1 VGAIQDKIRSDTRG
15 CLKSGD
21 KVGVGNRK
29 VIIGEFQRQKK
40 KELSDDEEIKVLKS
54 LEKSAIENLKT
65 SDDTSY
71 IDTIRIYLP
80 TMVTEDEIKQWI
92 TDNVNF
98 SELKSPMQAVGL
110 TMKEFGA
117 KADGKEVKRIITEM
131 I

>member
-1 VGAIQDKIRSDTRG
+1 MGAIQDKIKQDVRW
-15 CLKSGD
+15 CLKHGD

-29 VIIGEFQRQKK
+29 VVIGEFQRQKK